1 MVIDEEDNFGYS
13 DEVLD
18 LLERLRVNCV
28 NLNTYH
34 RQRYF
39 YFKAYGKWFR
49 IPIITLSIFA
59 ASASVGL
66 QSLDVNQKVISGV
79 TCLISLII
87 AMLSAVELH
96 LSITDK
102 LEDSYKFSKKYYALA
117 TDLYKVIK
125 LKPEERSERGGDYL
139 GRVFTEY
146 SSLQMQSEMMK
157 HSMKNDVLTRIPKGL
172 IEYKRTPTLTPD
184 GSLEEDDREIFHHFP
199 HSSSVVF
206 RKPGSPTL
214 QKQYY
219 GPPLDEMEGLDVTVT
234 EEVKDD
240 VDLESNLSK

>member
-1 MVIDEEDNFGYS
+1 MEIDDGADNFGYS

-66 QSLDVNQKVISGV
+66 QSLEVEQKVISGV
-79 TCLISLII
+79 TCMISLII

-102 LEDSYKFSKKYYALA
+102 LEDSYKFSKKYYSLA

-125 LKPEERSERGGDYL
+125 LQPEERSERGGDYL
-139 GRVFTEY
+139 GRMFTEY
-146 SSLQMQSEMMK
+146 TKLAESSEMMH
-157 HSMKNDVLTRIPKGL
+157 HSMRNDVLTRIPKGL
-172 IEYKRTPTLTPD
+172 VEYKRSPTLTPN
-184 GSLEEDDREIFHHFP
+184 GSLEDDDKGIFHHFP
-199 HSSSVVF
+199 HSSSLIF
-206 RKPGSPTL
+206 QRPGSPTL
-214 QKQYY
+214 KQQYY
-219 GPPLDEMEGLDVTVT
+219 APGFEEIDVKVTDE
-234 EEVKDD
+234 KD

>member
-1 MVIDEEDNFGYS
+1 MLIDEGADNFGYS

-18 LLERLRVNCV
+18 ILERLRVNCV

-66 QSLDVNQKVISGV
+66 QSLEVEQKVISGV
-79 TCLISLII
+79 TCLVSLII

-102 LEDSYKFSKKYYALA
+102 LEDSYKFSKKYYSLA

-139 GRVFTEY
+139 GRMFTEY
-146 SSLQMQSEMMK
+146 TKLAESSEMMH

-172 IEYKRTPTLTPD
+172 IEYKRTPTYTPE
-184 GSLEEDDREIFHHFP
+184 GSLEENDVDIFKHFP
-199 HSSSVVF
+199 HSSSLIF
-206 RKPGSPTL
+206 KRPGSPL
-214 QKQYY
+214 MKEQYY
-219 GPPLDEMEGLDVTVT
+219 DLGLKDEDVKVT
-234 EEVKDD
+234 EEE
-240 VDLESNLSK
+240 DLESNLSK